1 MKAAGVDTSKLN
13 PDDVWAM
20 ISHESAGDP
29 HAINLWD
36 SNYEAGHPS
45 KGLMQCIDS
54 TFDANKLPGHSDI
67 WNPVDNI
74 IACCR
79 YSISRYGSTA
89 DVPGIASMSSGGAY
103 QGY

>member
-1 MKAAGVDTSKLN
+1 TLN

-29 HAINLWD
+29 RAINLWD

-45 KGLMQCIDS
+45 KGIMQCIDS

-74 IACCR
+74 IAGCR
-79 YSISRYGSTA
+79 YSIARYGSTA
-89 DVPGIASMSSGGAY
+89 NVPGIASMSSGGAY